1 MSETSAV
8 RREPATPVT
17 VLLIAASAGVYLAAG
32 VAGGQW
38 TALPGDLLLAW
49 GANFGPLTAG
59 GEWWRLATAVFLH
72 GGVAH
77 LAVNLWALWVGGR
90 LTERLYGSATLLIV
104 YLLSGLAGSIAS
116 VLWHP
121 QGVISVGASGA
132 VFGVFGA
139 LLAFLVTHRRA
150 IDPRALWHVAVPA
163 IVFVIAS
170 LAFGATQP
178 GIDNAAHLGGL
189 AAGVAGGA
197 WAGRRLGENLRVT
210 PARAAMLALAGAAAL
225 AAGVATIPSPPF
237 DMRAEVR
244 LRDEMNWL
252 VREEPRILEAFRDVA
267 SRRRAGELD
276 QAAMARELREQGLA
290 SWQRAADRLD
300 AVAVDESAPSAPA
313 FQALAEYVRLRRD
326 AAAAL
331 VDGLERN
338 DPRQLERFQALQA
351 EVDAARARFRDL
363 TAQAAEPSGK
373 AP

>member
-1 MSETSAV
+1 MSEATAM

-17 VLLIAASAGVYLAAG
+17 VLLIVANAGVYLAAG
-32 VAGGQW
+32 VAGGKW
-38 TALPGDLLLAW
+38 VALPGDLLLAW

-72 GGVAH
+72 GGIAH

-150 IDPRALWHVAVPA
+150 IDPRALWHVALPA

-197 WAGRRLGENLRVT
+197 WAGRRLGENLRVM
-210 PARAAMLALAGAAAL
+210 PARAALLALAGAAAV
-225 AAGVATIPSPPF
+225 ATGVALVPAPPF

-252 VREEPRILEAFRDVA
+252 VREEPRILDAFRDVA
-267 SRRRAGELD
+267 NRRRAGELD
-276 QAAMARELREQGLA
+276 QAAMARELRERGLA

-300 AVAVDESAPSAPA
+300 AVTVDESAPSAPA
-313 FQALAEYVRLRRD
+313 FKALAEYVRLRRD

-338 DPRQLERFQALQA
+338 DARQLERFQALQA

-363 TAQAAEPSGK
+363 TAEAAEPSGK
-373 AP
+373 AR